1 MKSPLISDP
10 TSMPNRQIAVGDM
23 FAGELSTPGSGSIP
37 GSARVVCKLL
47 ERLKTGTLHL
57 TLPDRRMISFGSGAP
72 MAHVRIHDWAVFD
85 AVLSKGDIGF
95 AEGWISR
102 AWTSPNLIE
111 VIDLLVSNRQALEE
125 IVYGSWWGQLLYR
138 LKHALNRNNR
148 TGSRRNIHAH
158 YDLGNEFYSL
168 WLDAGMTYS
177 SALFEGD
184 FSRSLEAA
192 QEAKYRRLFEQSH
205 LVAGNKVLEIG
216 CGWGGFAQF
225 ASERGAAVTGLTIS
239 KEQLDYARH
248 RLEGAQPSSA
258 RPAAVQLAS
267 VQLLLQDYRDHQGT
281 YDAVVSIEMFEAV
294 GEKYW
299 PSYFETVSRCLKPGG
314 RASIQSIV
322 IAEDLFERYRR
333 STDFI
338 QQYVFPGGMLP
349 SRSKFIEAAERAG
362 LQCVEEFTFGADY
375 AQTLKRWRHSFMEI
389 AESIQHKG
397 FDQAFARL
405 WEFYL
410 AYCESAFR
418 YGNTDVVHFTLQKPE
433 GPQTP

>member
-1 MKSPLISDP
+1 MTSPLIPDP
-10 TSMPNRQIAVGDM
+10 SSMPNGPLTLGNTIAGDITSPRQGAV
-23 FAGELSTPGSGSIP
+23 P

-57 TLPDRRMISFGSGAP
+57 TLPDRRTISFGSGAP
-72 MAHVRIHDWAVFD
+72 MAQVRIHDWSVFD

-95 AEGWISR
+95 AEGWIAR

-111 VIDLLVSNRQALEE
+111 VIDLLVSNRQALED

-158 YDLGNEFYSL
+158 YDLGNEFYAQ
-168 WLDAGMTYS
+168 WLDSGMTYS

-184 FSRSLEAA
+184 FSQTLETA
-192 QEAKYRRLFEQSH
+192 QEAKYQRLYDQSA
-205 LVAGNKVLEIG
+205 LTVGNRVLEIG

-225 ASERGAAVTGLTIS
+225 ARERGAAVTGLTIS
-239 KEQLDYARH
+239 KEQLDYANH
-248 RLEGAQPSSA
+248 RLKVSDTE
-258 RPAAVQLAS
+258 RPDGGCTT
-267 VQLLLQDYRDHQGT
+267 QLLLQDYRDHVGV
-281 YDAVVSIEMFEAV
+281 YDAIVSIEMFEAV

-299 PSYFETVSRCLKPGG
+299 PAYFETVSRCLKPGG

-349 SRSKFIEAAERAG
+349 SRSKFVEAAERAG
-362 LQCVEEFTFGADY
+362 LRCVEEFTFGADY
-375 AQTLKRWRHSFMEI
+375 AQTLKLWRHSFMNI
-389 AESIQHKG
+389 SESIQHKG
-397 FDQAFARL
+397 FDQAFVRL

-418 YGNTDVVHFTLQKPE
+418 YGNTDVVHFTLQKPHDTGE
-433 GPQTP
+433 AAG